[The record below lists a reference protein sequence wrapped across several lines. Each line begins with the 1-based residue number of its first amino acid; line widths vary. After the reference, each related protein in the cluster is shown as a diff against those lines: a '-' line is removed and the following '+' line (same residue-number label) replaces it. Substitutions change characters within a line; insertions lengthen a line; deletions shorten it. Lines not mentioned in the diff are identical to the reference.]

1 MDISKQVNV
10 IFDHKGFNADKTILL
25 NEYNLDHMTGR
36 ECIDNISD
44 QLTEQFVDNCTEFDR
59 VESALDGTKTSVNIL
74 VSELLLH
81 IKDEGASGDLSAYDL
96 TQYINKEFRAFI

>member
-10 IFDHKGFNADKTILL
+10 IFDQRGFNADKTILL

-36 ECIDNISD
+36 ECLENVSD
-44 QLTEQFVDNCTEFDR
+44 QLTEQFVDNCTELDLA
-59 VESALDGTKTSVNIL
+59 ESELDDTCTSVNVL
-74 VSELLLH
+74 VSELLAH
-81 IKDEGASGDLSAYDL
+81 IRDEGASGDLSAYDL